1 MCHYPPSMYGL
12 AFGPL
17 GLDQTIRFCSILETL
32 AKKGHVTVVTKM
44 DDVQARSNT
53 AVLLGAFLLLYRD
66 IGLDE
71 VRRLLPSDAAA
82 SFTCSWRT
90 TSNSPMPERALTV
103 LDCWSGLQIAKENKW
118 VDLESFADDVTKA
131 DVVCSVY
138 HTNVVQYDI
147 TWLVPRRIMVSS
159 DPMTTIK
166 DPDPH
171 TCQCLDS
178 RRERVATCES
188 LVVHG
193 RKGGSQSLS
202 GFSLSDD
209 ECVHPLLLEC
219 DADILPL
226 TRERRVA
233 DKVCG
238 GDMSSVIT
246 VAKDYEANLPSQGE
260 HLEAHPPADNFVHWC
275 LDHGV
280 ELVVRANRGT
290 EPGLRSIGGTYDPQ
304 VWKDVGINHLD
315 VPFEDKW
322 GAVPSRETV
331 RSVLTSCRT
340 ALSSAAVLLHCKGG
354 FGRSVML
361 ASCLVIYE
369 YDVPGRSVL
378 GWCRIA
384 RPGAVTT
391 PQQELFLSALKGRDD
406 VERYANRRSG
416 SKCLCSVGAGL
427 VRRRLL

>member
-1 MCHYPPSMYGL
+1 MFARFWKPWPEESFSWKNQPAHSHHPPVPCSLVGTGKYTL
-12 AFGPL
+12 SNN
-17 GLDQTIRFCSILETL
+17 TRF
-32 AKKGHVTVVTKM
+32 
-44 DDVQARSNT
+44 
-53 AVLLGAFLLLYRD
+53 
-66 IGLDE
+66 IGLTASATGTRVPDGNYLSTQILAPPFFL
-71 VRRLLPSDAAA
+71 RRP
-82 SFTCSWRT
+82 
-90 TSNSPMPERALTV
+90 
-103 LDCWSGLQIAKENKW
+103 Q
-118 VDLESFADDVTKA
+118 
-131 DVVCSVY
+131 
-138 HTNVVQYDI
+138 
-147 TWLVPRRIMVSS
+147 
-159 DPMTTIK
+159 
-166 DPDPH
+166 
-171 TCQCLDS
+171 
-178 RRERVATCES
+178 
-188 LVVHG
+188 
-193 RKGGSQSLS
+193 
-202 GFSLSDD
+202 
-209 ECVHPLLLEC
+209 
-219 DADILPL
+219 
-226 TRERRVA
+226 
-233 DKVCG
+233 
-238 GDMSSVIT
+238 
-246 VAKDYEANLPSQGE
+246 DYEANLLSQGE

-340 ALSSAAVLLHCKGG
+340 ALSSAAVLLQSKGG

-406 VERYANRRSG
+406 VERYANRNSG
-416 SKCLCSVGAGL
+416 SKCLCSLGAGL
-427 VRRRLL
+427 VRC